1 MRSKRFRR
9 LRFRS
14 IKKIKEYFPGASKTN
29 FEFPELSQ
37 DEVKKDVLHLNFKKP
52 SINGSI
58 PAIILK
64 QSIEIRLPF
73 LANAIN

>member
-1 MRSKRFRR
+1 M
-9 LRFRS
+9 
-14 IKKIKEYFPGASKTN
+14 SKTN